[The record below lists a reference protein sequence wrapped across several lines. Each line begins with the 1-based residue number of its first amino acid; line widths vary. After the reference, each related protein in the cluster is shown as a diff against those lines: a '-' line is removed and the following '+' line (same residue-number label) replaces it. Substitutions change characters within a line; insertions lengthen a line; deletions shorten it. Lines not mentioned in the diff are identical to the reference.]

1 MTGDELNRELRALAL
16 GPSEAARVLRV
27 SRSTMWRW
35 LNGKMTITDLRAAD
49 IRYRLA
55 LYKGA
60 QSGYF
65 MTQAPAGDKT
75 MEGWGR

>member
-27 SRSTMWRW
+27 SRSTLWRW
-35 LNGKMTITDLRAAD
+35 INQGMTIPDIRAQD

-60 QSGYF
+60 QSGYSI
-65 MTQAPAGDKT
+65 THEPAGDKT
-75 MEGWGR
+75 MESWGR